1 MNLISESSAGAIPPA
16 PRSAAPTDPPAT
28 CGEEKIIKMIEKE
41 TAKLRKRDD
50 GMVKVA
56 DLADNLIAEIRSKEN
71 G

>member
-1 MNLISESSAGAIPPA
+1 MKLKELSKIAK
-16 PRSAAPTDPPAT
+16 DL
-28 CGEEKIIKMIEKE
+28 GEEKIIKMIEKE

-56 DLADNLIAEIRSKEN
+56 DLADNLIAEIRSKDN

>member
-1 MNLISESSAGAIPPA
+1 VRE
-16 PRSAAPTDPPAT
+16 RSRLCLAAFGDTMKIKELSKIAKDL
-28 CGEEKIIKMIEKE
+28 GEEKIIKMIEKE

-56 DLADNLIAEIRSKEN
+56 DLADNLIAEIRSKDN

>member
-1 MNLISESSAGAIPPA
+1 VRE
-16 PRSAAPTDPPAT
+16 RSRLRLAAFGETMKLKELSKIAKDL
-28 CGEEKIIKMIEKE
+28 GEEKIIKMIEKE

-56 DLADNLIAEIRSKEN
+56 DLADNLIAEIRSKDN

>member
-1 MNLISESSAGAIPPA
+1 VRE
-16 PRSAAPTDPPAT
+16 RSRLRLAT
-28 CGEEKIIKMIEKE
+28 FGETMKLKELSKIAKDLGEEKIIKMIEKE

-56 DLADNLIAEIRSKEN
+56 DLADNLIAEIRSKDN